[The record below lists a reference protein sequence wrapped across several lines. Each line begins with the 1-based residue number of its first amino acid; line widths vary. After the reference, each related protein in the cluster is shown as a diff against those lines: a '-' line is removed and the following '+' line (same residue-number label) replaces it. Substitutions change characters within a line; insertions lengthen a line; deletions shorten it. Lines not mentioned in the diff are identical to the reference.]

1 MSKKKCLIL
10 LSDGID
16 FSINSMTLDL
26 LVKLRHDMV
35 VVQMVYPK
43 KANQLGG
50 IFPGS
55 EFVAHR
61 LYQITL
67 IFLSDFQAPKS
78 GSSVLLEGA
87 QYTQRGKGNGMHVGT
102 MN

>member
-1 MSKKKCLIL
+1 
-10 LSDGID
+10 
-16 FSINSMTLDL
+16 MTLDL

-43 KANQLGG
+43 KLINFGG

-61 LYQITL
+61 LYQITF
-67 IFLSDFQAPKS
+67 IFCPTFKLQNQVQVYYWKEHSIN
-78 GSSVLLEGA
+78 
-87 QYTQRGKGNGMHVGT
+87 NGERVMECTWVR
-102 MN
+102 